1 MAFTAADVKTLREM
15 TGVGMMDC
23 KKALTESNGDMEA
36 AVVYLREKGLAAAE
50 KKAGRIAAEG
60 VVYANVYPNGVGVV
74 VEVNSETDFV
84 AKNETFQKFV
94 ADVASVIAEKNPA
107 NVDALMELPF
117 PEGGTVADAQRDK
130 VLVIGENIKI
140 RRFVR
145 YEGGTSVAYVHAGGK
160 VGVLVNME
168 LEGISADAVQELGR
182 DIAMQA
188 CAMSPHFLS
197 RADVDQATLDKER
210 EILLAQAK
218 EENKQS
224 AKPKPDAIIEK
235 MVEGRMSKY
244 YAENC
249 LLEQGFVKDDK
260 VTVAKHVEEVA
271 KGLGGKI
278 TVTKFE
284 RMERGD
290 GLEKREDDLAAEVA
304 KLTGGAN

>member
-1 MAFTAADVKTLREM
+1 MAFTAADVKALREM

-23 KKALTESNGDMEA
+23 KKALTESNGDMDA

-50 KKAGRIAAEG
+50 KKASRIAAEG
-60 VVYANVYPNGVGVV
+60 MVYANVYPNGVGVV

-84 AKNETFQKFV
+84 AKNDAFQKFV

-107 NVDALMELPF
+107 DVDALMELPY

-130 VLVIGENIKI
+130 VLVIGENIKV

-145 YEGGTSVAYVHAGGK
+145 YEGGTTVAYVHAGGK
-160 VGVLVNME
+160 VGVLVGME
-168 LEGISADAVQELGR
+168 LEGIAPEAVQELGA

-188 CAMSPHFLS
+188 CAMSPRFLDRS
-197 RADVDQATLDKER
+197 EVDAATLEKER
-210 EILLAQAK
+210 EILLVQAK
-218 EENKQS
+218 TENEKA

-235 MVEGRMSKY
+235 MVEGRMSKF
-244 YAENC
+244 YAESC
-249 LLEQGFVKDDK
+249 LMEQEFVKGDK
-260 VTVAKHVEEVA
+260 ISVQKHVEEVA
-271 KGLGGKI
+271 KSLGGKI
-278 TVTKFE
+278 TVNRFV
-284 RMERGD
+284 RMEKGE